1 MNDDHVTIT
10 ELRSKVAQL
19 GADLTIARRES
30 VAGQLLA
37 NAAAHVLRMDSQIA
51 GLEILCQALLD
62 YDESTKEPE

>member
-1 MNDDHVTIT
+1 VQDDHVTIT
-10 ELRSKVAQL
+10 ELRAKVAQL

-51 GLEILCQALLD
+51 GLEILYQALTD
-62 YDESTKEPE
+62 YNEATEDAA